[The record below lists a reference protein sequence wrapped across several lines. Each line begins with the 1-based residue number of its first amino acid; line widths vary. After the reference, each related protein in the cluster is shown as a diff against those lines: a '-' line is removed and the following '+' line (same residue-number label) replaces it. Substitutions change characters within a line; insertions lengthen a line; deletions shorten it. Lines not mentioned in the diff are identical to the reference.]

1 MKLMLC
7 GDVVP
12 TAVSAAAFE
21 RGDVHAVFG
30 GMERE
35 FARADAVIVNLEC
48 ALTDS
53 DAAIRKCGPNLKGEP
68 ACAGTLR
75 KAGVTHAGLSNNH
88 VYDFGADGLED
99 TMRALEGEGIA
110 WFGAGRDL
118 VDSRRPLI
126 IESKGMRAGVIAVC
140 EHEYSYALEHAMGSA
155 PFDPFVTPADVRRLR
170 PDVDLLIVMYHGGKE
185 QCQYP
190 SPRLRRACRALVEA
204 GADIVLTQHSHCIGC
219 RESYMGGEIVYGQGN
234 FCFAAHGDNPH
245 WQSGLALEVDV
256 HDGHKHLRY
265 IPVMMAGEG
274 IMPAPQAEADE
285 ILAGFEERS
294 RLIEDEACCEKQWRA
309 FCESVRAQYTA
320 AARDAFAEGDQP
332 RQIFGH
338 YLDCEAHLDVWQT
351 LFETWRRTDA
361 VDR

>member
-21 RGDVHAVFG
+21 CGDVHAVFG
-30 GMERE
+30 GMEHE

-53 DAAIRKCGPNLKGEP
+53 DAAIRKCGPNLKGAP
-68 ACAGTLR
+68 DCAVTLR

-118 VDSRRPLI
+118 ADSRRPLI
-126 IESKGMRAGVIAVC
+126 IENKGMRAGVIAVC

-190 SPRLRRACRALVEA
+190 SPRLRRACRALVE
-204 GADIVLTQHSHCIGC
+204 
-219 RESYMGGEIVYGQGN
+219 
-234 FCFAAHGDNPH
+234 
-245 WQSGLALEVDV
+245 VDV

-274 IMPAPQAEADE
+274 IMPAPKAEADE

-320 AARDAFAEGDQP
+320 AARDAFAEGNQP